1 MGLRRPKPQFSHKLV
16 LWHRL
21 GSGVKIPPVDGD
33 EVWKFVLGE
42 KDFFFLP
49 LKISMEWEGKLIM

>member
-42 KDFFFLP
+42 KDFFF
-49 LKISMEWEGKLIM
+49 SH